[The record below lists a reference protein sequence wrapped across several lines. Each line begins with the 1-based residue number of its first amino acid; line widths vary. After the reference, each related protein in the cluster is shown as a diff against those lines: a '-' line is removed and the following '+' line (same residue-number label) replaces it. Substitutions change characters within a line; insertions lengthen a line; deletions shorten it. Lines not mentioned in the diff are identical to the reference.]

1 MGASKFISPPSF
13 SEKLEKEEKFFDKN
27 FYMSYSG
34 LNKLLYSPSM
44 FYTHYVLKERD
55 DSYDQLMVEG
65 NLIHCLLL
73 DPKSF
78 DDKFLLTPNETP
90 SDAQRDVLDTLFM
103 FYGVDDSKESL
114 NDFQETLLEILK
126 DKNLYQSMK
135 VPTQLSKMI
144 NDVTEEYWEFQKKSE
159 GKIIID
165 HETYDFAKSVVEKI
179 TTNPVVMETMGF
191 FGDEMNGITSKN
203 ELGLSIAPEDTKY
216 TFGFTG
222 FIDNLVFD
230 KQNKI
235 IRINDLK
242 KTGKIISNF
251 AVTIEY
257 FNYWAQ
263 AVMYKKLVEH
273 CIMDNPEYKDYTT
286 EFRFIVVDSQMQIAP
301 IKVSEETMK
310 TWTERFDKTLEEADY
325 HFKQKNFELPYEF
338 LINKELVI

>member
-1 MGASKFISPPSF
+1 
-13 SEKLEKEEKFFDKN
+13 
-27 FYMSYSG
+27 
-34 LNKLLYSPSM
+34 
-44 FYTHYVLKERD
+44 
-55 DSYDQLMVEG
+55 
-65 NLIHCLLL
+65 
-73 DPKSF
+73 
-78 DDKFLLTPNETP
+78 
-90 SDAQRDVLDTLFM
+90 M

-203 ELGLSIAPEDTKY
+203 EMGLSIEPEDTKY

-242 KTGKIISNF
+242 KTGKMISNF